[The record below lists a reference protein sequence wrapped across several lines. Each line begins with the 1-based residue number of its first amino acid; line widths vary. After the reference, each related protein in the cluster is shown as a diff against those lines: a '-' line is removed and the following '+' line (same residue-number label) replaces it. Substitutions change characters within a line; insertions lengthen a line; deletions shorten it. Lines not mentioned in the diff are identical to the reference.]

1 MELKATNN
9 VSAIYHSVL
18 EKLNF
23 NSKIILCT
31 SSLRYKFSY
40 FVPISYLCSL
50 FQTLCIKENLT
61 TLV

>member
-9 VSAIYHSVL
+9 VSAISQCIG
-18 EKLNF
+18 KL
-23 NSKIILCT
+23 ILCT